1 MKRLL
6 RISAALT
13 LLAAAPH
20 AAAQKADPP
29 PTPKPAPFPQPK
41 IRLAIFTHEL
51 TALLQ
56 PECERIATWLA
67 RYAAASLSPAIL
79 SGNTDAAESAR
90 RLLTLALHLDPGN
103 ASVARAALRWN
114 EGQSPDLPPA
124 DENLRVLT
132 DFLVRA
138 AERKSSTPA
147 TTARQALLARFLIR
161 IAADADPLNESAVH
175 RSELNDRNGLGP
187 PWRSLMAG
195 RLGTPPPKTP
205 ARR

>member
-20 AAAQKADPP
+20 AAAQKADPTP
-29 PTPKPAPFPQPK
+29 APKPAPFAQPK

-67 RYAAASLSPAIL
+67 RYAATSLSTAIL

>member
-1 MKRLL
+1 MSRY
-6 RISAALT
+6 T
-13 LLAAAPH
+13 P
-20 AAAQKADPP
+20 
-29 PTPKPAPFPQPK
+29 PKPAPFPQPK

-67 RYAAASLSPAIL
+67 RYAATSLSPAIL